1 MAFRSIV
8 AVSKCLKP
16 EDLWIRRSGEPAPTA
31 GVDR

>member
-16 EDLWIRRSGEPAPTA
+16 EDLWIRRSGERAPTA